1 MVDGDTC
8 LVVADKDLI
17 KIAKRNMNDI
27 VPLYYNMKKAEPT
40 QLNNKTIYEGLNKA
54 FISGNI
60 GLYSNDISKIW
71 NHEAFINGTAN
82 DKQEAIDV
90 VKLLCMENNFCIDSA
105 KTLYMPKRPQW
116 FKPIVSKYT
125 NCQLPAF
132 FQYAKDKEISQVKE
146 RNNSFVNKIF
156 DKIPNKPINTRSLKL
171 GTINYKNMMRNPNII
186 CSKEVSDKYDKL
198 NKQYRYMINMKDEH
212 IDNLRY
218 VACKIRNEFNTL
230 GYCNETITDM
240 LIEYLYS
247 RNKRYKQLLW
257 FCYGQYIVNNL
268 EKNIKPQKTKFIQCI
283 DCGEWIEIPIQ
294 SKSERCEKCQKEYR
308 KKWDRERKKKNST
321 YVKI

>member
-1 MVDGDTC
+1 M
-8 LVVADKDLI
+8 K
-17 KIAKRNMNDI
+17 DI

-71 NHEAFINGTAN
+71 NHDVFIDGTDK

-105 KTLYMPKRPQW
+105 KTLYMPERPEW

-125 NCQLPAF
+125 NCKLPAF
-132 FQYAKDKEISQVKE
+132 FQYAKDKEISQVKKH
-146 RNNSFVNKIF
+146 NSSFVNKIF
-156 DKIPNKPINTRSLKL
+156 DKIPNKPINTRGLKL
-171 GTINYKNMMRNPNII
+171 GTINYKNMMSNPNII

-198 NKQYRYMINMKDEH
+198 NKQYRYMINMKDEY

-218 VACKIRNEFNTL
+218 IACKIREEFNEF

-240 LIEYLYS
+240 LIEYLYG

-268 EKNIKPQKTKFIQCI
+268 EKNIKTQKTKFIQCI
-283 DCGEWIEIPIQ
+283 DCDEWTEVPIQ